1 MSSLGSQSHVPPTLA
16 SRPLPRRVR
25 DLLEGILEYCSGEI
39 ERGLTASLNEY
50 EQQLFK
56 FAEQARSNQ
65 VQTRWLDAQRLVKRN
80 RPDVIPRFLIA
91 MEAELATIR
100 DGAAARGLQPVKG
113 RSLELSLVDNL
124 DMDEVSV
131 LTEISNRAELRN
143 SLPLYLL
150 GQRFGVLAGRPALDA
165 ETLPIGPQAICRM
178 LRSAV
183 DGLELM
189 EEHRMMFIRTFERQV
204 VPLYGSLVDAVNTYL
219 ARNGV
224 LPHLQYVPVRVRP
237 ASANNDRAEAP
248 AKPRPRTV
256 VDESEALGLGGD
268 APLHAHH
275 SAQRSPPAFPGPESR
290 PGQAGPGAAPAREP
304 PPNVQQAQAAAAAA
318 LLSANPAAGTDESF
332 KLMRQLLGARR
343 QLLDKLV
350 PEKTK
355 GNSQDFVQIVGNE
368 QLQQVLSQLQGQP
381 IGTVTSKG
389 KTSERTLAQLKQDML
404 AKLRQTVPGDA
415 APALAEED
423 NDTIDL
429 IGMLFESLMKDVRP
443 NSPASMLLSKLQVP
457 LLRVALQDK
466 GFFTR
471 QMHPARQ
478 MLNTIAETGSFWLAE
493 DDVDNGLIEKLTSVV
508 DRTNHDFTGDISL
521 FSTLLGDLSTHL
533 QTQARKAEVAERRH
547 VEAARGKEKLAL
559 ARERASRAVESI
571 LKQQNLPRFTHTLLS
586 QAWTDVMALTA
597 LRHGEDSGDWK
608 HQLQVAERLIQ
619 ISRASGAEQ
628 AKLSDGAASLQQ
640 EVEQALSQVGYQGDE
655 ANVIA
660 QRLVQP
666 QSGSEADSASRTE
679 LTLRMKARA
688 RLGEDMQGAQD
699 NKVPLTPE
707 EQKHL
712 ERLKHVPFGSW
723 FEFTTNQQGDKVR
736 RRLSW
741 YSTVTGHVL
750 FVNHRGQ
757 RIGDFTLDSLA
768 RQLAQGQLRILDEE
782 KGSLI
787 DRAWNSVLNALRS
800 FAGQT
805 PEGATR

>member
-65 VQTRWLDAQRLVKRN
+65 VQTRWLDAQRMVKRN

-165 ETLPIGPQAICRM
+165 ETLPIGPQAIGRM

-237 ASANNDRAEAP
+237 ATANNERTEAP
-248 AKPRPRTV
+248 TKPRPRTT
-256 VDESEALGLGGD
+256 VDESESLGLGGD
-268 APLHAHH
+268 TSLPAHH
-275 SAQRSPPAFPGPESR
+275 SAPRGAPAFPSPDSR
-290 PGQAGPGAAPAREP
+290 PGQAGAGPSREP
-304 PPNVQQAQAAAAAA
+304 PPNVQQAQAATTAA
-318 LLSANPAAGTDESF
+318 LLSANPPAGTDESF
-332 KLMRQLLGARR
+332 MLMRQLLGARR

-350 PEKTK
+350 PEKAK
-355 GNSQDFVQIVGNE
+355 GNSQDFVQIVGND

-381 IGTVTSKG
+381 IGSVTVKG
-389 KTSERTLAQLKQDML
+389 KTTERTLAHLKQDML
-404 AKLRQTVPGDA
+404 AKLRQAVPGDA

-508 DRTNHDFTGDISL
+508 DRTNHDFTGDIGL
-521 FSTLLGDLSTHL
+521 FSTLLSDLSSHL

-559 ARERASRAVESI
+559 ARERASRAVEA
-571 LKQQNLPRFTHTLLS
+571 LLRQQNLPRFTHTLLS
-586 QAWTDVMALTA
+586 QSWTDVMALTA
-597 LRHGEDSGDWK
+597 LRHGEDSEDWK
-608 HQLQVAERLIQ
+608 RQLLVAEQLIQ
-619 ISRASGAEQ
+619 ISRATGAEQ
-628 AKLSDGAASLQQ
+628 TKLRDTASGLQQ

-666 QSGSEADSASRTE
+666 QSGSEADAASRTE
-679 LTLRMKARA
+679 LTLRLKARA
-688 RLGEDMQGAQD
+688 RLGEDPNASPE
-699 NKVPLTPE
+699 KKIPLTAE

-757 RIGDFTLDSLA
+757 RIGDFTLDGLA